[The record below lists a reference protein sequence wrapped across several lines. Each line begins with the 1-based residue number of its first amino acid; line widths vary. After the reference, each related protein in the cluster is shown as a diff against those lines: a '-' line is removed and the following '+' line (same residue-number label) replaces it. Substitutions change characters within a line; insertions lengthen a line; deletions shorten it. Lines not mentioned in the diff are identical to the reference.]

1 MATPTPTTA
10 TDATAITNNNP
21 TQQENPDK
29 TLDPTAPI
37 PQPDPTPADKEAIA
51 DESKE
56 TPADP
61 GNDAPLSDVQKKIR
75 RAERFGISVQLS
87 EKEKRNSR
95 AERSNPPILSLPL
108 YLVIPFRFVSKK
120 INGT

>member
-10 TDATAITNNNP
+10 TDITNNNP

-108 YLVIPFRFVSKK
+108 YLVIPFRFEE
-120 INGT
+120 N